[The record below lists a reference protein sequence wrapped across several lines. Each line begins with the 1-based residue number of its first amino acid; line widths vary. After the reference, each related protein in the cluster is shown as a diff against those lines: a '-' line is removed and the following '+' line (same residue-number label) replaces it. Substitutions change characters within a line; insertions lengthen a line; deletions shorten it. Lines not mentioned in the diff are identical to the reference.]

1 VLGVQDV
8 SGIIHIDLTL
18 EEACHRLVTDGD
30 EGSSTRDLLLGTVS
44 GVLYHGSSQTVL
56 VGEPTLDLPECLD
69 VDLGVIGGAFVHHLR
84 RSKTLAPVDDGDL
97 ARESGEKGGLLH
109 RRVTATDH
117 DNLLVAEESAVTGR
131 AAGDPSTLV
140 LVLALDAE
148 PDGLRTGADDDSLG
162 SELLAFDPDPERP
175 LGEVDPLDVL
185 VVNPRP
191 KRSACSRM

>member
-1 VLGVQDV
+1 M
-8 SGIIHIDLTL
+8 
-18 EEACHRLVTDGD
+18 
-30 EGSSTRDLLLGTVS
+30 
-44 GVLYHGSSQTVL
+44 
-56 VGEPTLDLPECLD
+56 
-69 VDLGVIGGAFVHHLR
+69 IGGAFVHHLR

-117 DNLLVAEESAVTGR
+117 DNLLLAEESSVTGR
-131 AAGDPSTLV
+131 AGGDPSTLV

-162 SELLAFDPDPERP
+162 SELLAFDPDPKRP

-185 VVNPRP
+185 VVNLQTEALGLLAHVNHHLRA
-191 KRSACSRM
+191 SYAGGISREVLHIGGQHELAAGHVTSEH